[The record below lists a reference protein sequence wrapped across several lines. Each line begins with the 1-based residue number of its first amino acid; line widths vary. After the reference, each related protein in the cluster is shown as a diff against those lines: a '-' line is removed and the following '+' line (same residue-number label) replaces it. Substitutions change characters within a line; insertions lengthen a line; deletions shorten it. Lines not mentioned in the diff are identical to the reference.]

1 MMTTARKAQTRIRT
15 ARAELDSARAG
26 IERDIAPWRRSFER
40 RRTAWLVA
48 GGFAGGFALSFLP
61 PRVWARIGALVGS
74 SAAVVARSLVTPMI
88 AGALLARKE
97 DRPAATAESDSSA
110 AH

>member
-1 MMTTARKAQTRIRT
+1 MMTTARMAQTRIRT
-15 ARAELDSARAG
+15 ARAELDSAHAG
-26 IERDIAPWRRSFER
+26 IERGIAPWRRSFER
-40 RRTAWLVA
+40 RRTAWIVA

-61 PRVWARIGALVGS
+61 PRLWARIGSLVGS
-74 SAAVVARSLVTPMI
+74 SAAVMARSLVTPMI

-97 DRPAATAESDSSA
+97 DRPAAAVKSEQSA